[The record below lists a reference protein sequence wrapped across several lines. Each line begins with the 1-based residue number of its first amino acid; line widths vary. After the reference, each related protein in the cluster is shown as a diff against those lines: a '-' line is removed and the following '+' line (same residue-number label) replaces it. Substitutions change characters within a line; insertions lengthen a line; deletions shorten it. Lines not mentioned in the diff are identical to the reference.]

1 MLGFISH
8 WAEFSARRTLGDL
21 QDRVG
26 RPGLAAAA
34 TVPGL
39 TAAMDQHAAA
49 VRDILTGG
57 VEGSATAAGV
67 ILLAGYARGLLD
79 HAREKGWSVEAPAML
94 SGWTRVNWL
103 TTRLLAVCDM
113 ARRADDPKPVP
124 SWPPAV

>member
-34 TVPGL
+34 AVPGL
-39 TAAMDQHAAA
+39 TAAVDQHAAA
-49 VRDILTGG
+49 VRDILAGG
-57 VEGSATAAGV
+57 VEGSATAVGV
-67 ILLAGYARGLLD
+67 ILLAGYARRLLD
-79 HAREKGWSVEAPAML
+79 HAREKGWSVEAPTMSA
-94 SGWTRVNWL
+94 GWAQANWL

-113 ARRADDPKPVP
+113 ARRADDPKSLA
-124 SWPPAV
+124 SWPPAT

>member
-1 MLGFISH
+1 M
-8 WAEFSARRTLGDL
+8 LGDL

-39 TAAMDQHAAA
+39 TAAVDQHAAA

-79 HAREKGWSVEAPAML
+79 HAREKGWPVEAPTML
-94 SGWTRVNWL
+94 SGWTHVNWL

-124 SWPPAV
+124 SWPPAA

>member
-1 MLGFISH
+1 MLGFM
-8 WAEFSARRTLGDL
+8 AEFSARRTLEGL
-21 QDRVG
+21 QDRIG

-39 TAAMDQHAAA
+39 TAAVDQHAAA
-49 VRDILTGG
+49 VRDILVGG

-79 HAREKGWSVEAPAML
+79 HAREPVEAPAML
-94 SGWTRVNWL
+94 AGWARVNWV

-113 ARRADDPKPVP
+113 ARRADQPLAG
-124 SWPPAV
+124 WPPAI